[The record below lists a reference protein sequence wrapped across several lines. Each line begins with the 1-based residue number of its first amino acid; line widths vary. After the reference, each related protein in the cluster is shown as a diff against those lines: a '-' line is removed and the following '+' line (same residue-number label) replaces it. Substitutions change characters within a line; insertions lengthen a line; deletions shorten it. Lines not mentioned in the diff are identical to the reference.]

1 MKTENMLSKEDIPG
15 YLRGPVDAA
24 TDWINS
30 SLTTNFEVTGLA
42 DKRVPV
48 DTTGVFELGI
58 VLCDG
63 EICERKQVTFEP
75 TVGGFKFAMGN
86 SAETDIPPLLDPPA
100 GNRVGWLDDQLEKFD
115 FVLLLYYRGLW

>member
-1 MKTENMLSKEDIPG
+1 MLSKEDIPG

-63 EICERKQVTFEP
+63 EICERKQVTF
-75 TVGGFKFAMGN
+75 
-86 SAETDIPPLLDPPA
+86 
-100 GNRVGWLDDQLEKFD
+100 
-115 FVLLLYYRGLW
+115 